1 MKKLIAISALAL
13 VMITGAKPPF
23 GTSAQA
29 KATVEQVTQET
40 QVTQVRTAPGPKVS
54 GIVKVEATLYG
65 PVKVTAL
72 KAGPIVETG
81 EPVMGSM
88 EWLAREKAEKDKI
101 QSDAIS
107 TEEKLKAKIARL
119 ERIAQ
124 DTKELNQAVH
134 LVKKQVGKTWYAF
147 SGSTPNGWDCS
158 GLVLWMYGKIGYT
171 LEHRA
176 SLQKNSGE
184 LVEEPKI
191 GDIVAFTYKGY
202 DSAYHVGIYVG
213 PNEMIHAGGKR
224 GDKTEIVSISQWAK
238 GNGNTVVTYT
248 RVIETNN

>member
-13 VMITGAKPPF
+13 VMITGTKPPF
-23 GTSAQA
+23 GSPALA
-29 KATVEQVTQET
+29 SATVEQKQEAT
-40 QVTQVRTAPGPKVS
+40 KVTQVRTAQEPKVS
-54 GIVKVEATLYG
+54 GIVKMEATLYG
-65 PVKVTAL
+65 PVRVTAL

-88 EWLAREKAEKDKI
+88 EWMAQEKAEKDKI
-101 QSDAIS
+101 QSDAVS
-107 TEEKLKAKIARL
+107 TQEQLEAEIARL
-119 ERIAQ
+119 ERVAA
-124 DTKELNQAVH
+124 DTKKLNQSVY

-184 LVEEPKI
+184 LVKDPKI
-191 GDIVAFTYKGY
+191 GDIVAFTYEGSK
-202 DSAYHVGIYVG
+202 SAYHVGIYVG

-224 GDKTEIVSISQWAK
+224 GDRTEIVSVSQWAK
-238 GNGNTVVTYT
+238 ANGSSVVSYT